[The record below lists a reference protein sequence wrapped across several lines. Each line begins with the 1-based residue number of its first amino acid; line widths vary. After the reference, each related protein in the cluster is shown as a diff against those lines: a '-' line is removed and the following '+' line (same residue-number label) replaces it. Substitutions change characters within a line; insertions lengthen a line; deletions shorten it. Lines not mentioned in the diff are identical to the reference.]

1 LPGRQDRLD
10 REAQGSNVPSILKT
24 GALPAPR
31 GDLPIHAI
39 QMGSGYKAELFLPRP
54 ALW

>member
-1 LPGRQDRLD
+1 LPGREDRFH
-10 REAQGSNVPSILKT
+10 REAEGSNVPSILKT

-39 QMGSGYKAELFLPRP
+39 HMCSGYKAELFLPRP
-54 ALW
+54 AL